1 MAILLLGGNGFIG
14 SGLAETLRDA
24 GERVLVLDAR
34 APRAEVDWQGIE
46 YRRADPLAADAADAI
61 EAALADCEIVVHL
74 ASTTTPA
81 SADADP
87 VGDAD
92 TNLIGTLRLLEAMR
106 RRGRRRIVYL
116 SSGGTVYGNPDHLP
130 VSEAHPLRPICAY
143 GVVKVAVE
151 HHLRIQADA
160 GALDPVVIRAS
171 NPYGERQA
179 ASRAQ
184 GFIGIAMARLLAG
197 RPLQLWGDGG
207 HVRDF
212 LHIDDLLRLLVAA
225 IRSDARGVF
234 NAGGGV
240 GHRLDAVCALI
251 ERAAGAPLPIER
263 LPARRF
269 DVREIV
275 LDIGA
280 ARQTFDWSPR
290 IALPDGI
297 QRTWDAL
304 SRRAA
309 PVSPFPRGSFPR

>member
-14 SGLAETLRDA
+14 SGLAEALRGA
-24 GERVLVLDAR
+24 GERVVVLDAR
-34 APRAEVDWQGIE
+34 APRADVDWQGID
-46 YRRADPLAADAADAI
+46 YRQANPFAADAI
-61 EAALADCEIVVHL
+61 DAALADCEVVVHL
-74 ASTTTPA
+74 ASITTPA

-87 VGDAD
+87 VRDAEE
-92 TNLIGTLRLLEAMR
+92 NLIGTLRLLEVMR

-130 VSEAHPLRPICAY
+130 VSESHPLRPICAY

-151 HHLRIQADA
+151 HHLRIHAHA
-160 GALDPVVIRAS
+160 GVLDPVVIRAS
-171 NPYGERQA
+171 NPYGARQA

-197 RPLQLWGDGG
+197 TPLQLWGDGNQ
-207 HVRDF
+207 VRDF
-212 LHIDDLLRLLVAA
+212 LHIDDLLRLLVAVVRRD
-225 IRSDARGVF
+225 IRGVF

-240 GHRLDAVCALI
+240 GHRLEAVCALI
-251 ERAAGAPLPIER
+251 EQAAGAPLRIER

-275 LDIGA
+275 LDIDA
-280 ARQTFDWSPR
+280 ARQAFDWSPV
-290 IALPDGI
+290 IPLSDGI

-304 SRRAA
+304 SQRTSQA
-309 PVSPFPRGSFPR
+309 SPLPRGSFSR